1 VTGVQT
7 CALPIS
13 SAIIIVVIVT
23 VTLTDLLSQQLRKM
37 AI

>member
-13 SAIIIVVIVT
+13 SA
-23 VTLTDLLSQQLRKM
+23 QQSYIGYDPGRT
-37 AI
+37 ASVD